1 MIRDLCKLEFFWLV
15 VIMECVSHDF
25 SFFGWVLPCAMRPV
39 NFKGHRSCFWGG
51 VLTTRQLPRFFEY
64 FEKFEFDFGGKI

>member
-1 MIRDLCKLEFFWLV
+1 
-15 VIMECVSHDF
+15 
-25 SFFGWVLPCAMRPV
+25 MRPV

>member
-1 MIRDLCKLEFFWLV
+1 
-15 VIMECVSHDF
+15 
-25 SFFGWVLPCAMRPV
+25 MRPV

-51 VLTTRQLPRFFEY
+51 VLTTRQLPPRFFEY